1 MKLLVITKLYHTYAC
16 MHAYVQSLWL
26 GWLLWSRLLQKQWQY
41 NLLVDL
47 LDFLVSSRIRCQ
59 ASDEVRWMDWS
70 PGHRCFVDASFSWCS
85 AHGLHQRLRHGDP
98 RQLCCRRRCGMSYD
112 RHCVQGASC
121 TGLWSPYLRLKR
133 ERHGRNKKRGSAP
146 IFFLRVG
153 LVNSQDIFIPLIIKS
168 W

>member
-1 MKLLVITKLYHTYAC
+1 

-59 ASDEVRWMDWS
+59 ASDEVRWMDRS

-85 AHGLHQRLRHGDP
+85 AHGLHQRPRHVDP
-98 RQLCCRRRCGMSYD
+98 RQFFYRRRCGMSYD
-112 RHCVQGASC
+112 RHYVQGASC
-121 TGLWSPYLRLKR
+121 TGLWSLYLRLKW

>member
-41 NLLVDL
+41 NLLVDS

-59 ASDEVRWMDWS
+59 ASDEVRWMDRS

-85 AHGLHQRLRHGDP
+85 AHGLHQRLRHVDP
-98 RQLCCRRRCGMSYD
+98 RQLFCRRRCGMSYD
-112 RHCVQGASC
+112 RHYVQGASC
-121 TGLWSPYLRLKR
+121 TGLWSLYLRLKR

>member
-1 MKLLVITKLYHTYAC
+1 MHAC

-59 ASDEVRWMDWS
+59 ASDEVRWMDRS

-85 AHGLHQRLRHGDP
+85 AHGLHQRPRHVDP
-98 RQLCCRRRCGMSYD
+98 RRFFCRRRCGMSYD
-112 RHCVQGASC
+112 RHYVQGASC
-121 TGLWSPYLRLKR
+121 TGLWSPCLRLKK
-133 ERHGRNKKRGSAP
+133 GKTWKKWKRGLRRYSFSEWDWLIRK
-146 IFFLRVG
+146 IFLFH
-153 LVNSQDIFIPLIIKS
+153 
-168 W
+168 